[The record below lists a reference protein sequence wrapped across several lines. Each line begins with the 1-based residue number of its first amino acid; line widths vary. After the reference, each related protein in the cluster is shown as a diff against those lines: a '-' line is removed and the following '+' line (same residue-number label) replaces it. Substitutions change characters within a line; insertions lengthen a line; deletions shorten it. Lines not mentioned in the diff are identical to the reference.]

1 MRRCRGAGRVVWVV
15 RGRVC
20 VCVCVCGCDNDR
32 RGRTRWRG
40 GSRAPSCTVLAWHRQ
55 APFPPQHPSRHCSGA
70 RARARPHLPTEEDA
84 AVEEAPAA
92 VEELDGPEAVH
103 PHQQLHR
110 KQLRPPYNTPA
121 SCVRGRGRGR
131 VRARPGEKAVRER
144 ESWQLCVRAA
154 RERARCNR
162 LLRASSLCVPWQ
174 GRLKPVEAP
183 PRD

>member
-1 MRRCRGAGRVVWVV
+1 MERGLAGAKLY
-15 RGRVC
+15 
-20 VCVCVCGCDNDR
+20 
-32 RGRTRWRG
+32 
-40 GSRAPSCTVLAWHRQ
+40 RAGMASSGAFSSPTSEPPLQWH
-55 APFPPQHPSRHCSGA
+55 A
-70 RARARPHLPTEEDA
+70 RARARACPHLRTEEDA